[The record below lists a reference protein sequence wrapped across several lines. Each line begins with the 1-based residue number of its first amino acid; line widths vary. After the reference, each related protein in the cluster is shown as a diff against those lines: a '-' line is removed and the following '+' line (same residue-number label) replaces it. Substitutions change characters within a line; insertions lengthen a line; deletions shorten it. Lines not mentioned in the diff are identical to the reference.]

1 VSGRSEERVTCN
13 GCGVPERVVYVI
25 VTALSVLLALSGLY
39 T

>member
-1 VSGRSEERVTCN
+1 MHD
-13 GCGVPERVVYVI
+13 CGVPERVVYVI